1 MLLSLLLLVF
11 AQPMAQPRC
20 GMLYMDGA
28 PLTWDLLVAT
38 WTHTLPE
45 AINRSLREMVSFVMV
60 NMSLVMVN
68 MSLVM
73 ANMSLVMANMSLMVI
88 TPSFIV
94 VIKI

>member
-45 AINRSLREMVSFVMV
+45 AINRSLREMVR
-60 NMSLVMVN
+60 LVMVN

-88 TPSFIV
+88 TLSFIV